1 MLKLL
6 EHIRNKDMVGQIK
19 EYIKTTDLPLH
30 GSVFIIRVQED
41 WELCQTMA
49 DAAFWL
55 KIEIVI
61 KQQAIKHQE
70 VH

>member
-1 MLKLL
+1 
-6 EHIRNKDMVGQIK
+6 
-19 EYIKTTDLPLH
+19 
-30 GSVFIIRVQED
+30 VFIIWVQED

-55 KIEIVI
+55 KIEMVI